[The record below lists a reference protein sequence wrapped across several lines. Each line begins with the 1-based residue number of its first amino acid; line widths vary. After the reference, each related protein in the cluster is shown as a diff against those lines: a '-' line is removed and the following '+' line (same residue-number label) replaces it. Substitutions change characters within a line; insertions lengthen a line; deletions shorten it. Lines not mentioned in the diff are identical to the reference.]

1 MDFLLDLELVV
12 DVFFY
17 VDVILQ
23 FFHGYVDLGF
33 PVLDLRK
40 VPRLFGAV
48 GSCAPQSCCCC
59 VSGDL

>member
-1 MDFLLDLELVV
+1 MRRACSRRVAFNVDFLLDLELVV

-17 VDVILQ
+17 VDVFLQ

-40 VPRLFGAV
+40 VL
-48 GSCAPQSCCCC
+48 S
-59 VSGDL
+59 